1 MVLLRIRLRNTSRK
15 IEVSRCCPSS
25 TNSEPGTTGRGASGT
40 PRAVT
45 SSGGQMSQA
54 RVENGASPSH
64 LGSQSSKA
72 PTGYDL

>member
-25 TNSEPGTTGRGASGT
+25 TNSEPGTTGRGGSGV
-40 PRAVT
+40 PRDVT

-64 LGSQSSKA
+64 FGSHSKSA
-72 PTGYDL
+72 PTGYDR